1 MSNIKEIF
9 NRMLVTHGAEKRDFY
24 FVDPI
29 EENNQVRVGFSPDG
43 FPSLLIITETD
54 LIPLEPINLSGLN
67 ATFNL
72 KCLVNTNEDSEEGTF
87 HVITYIEEDI
97 YLRDFFF
104 EFFGDIFSKNTSLSS
119 ELLRIKIEHLAQLF
133 SYKKKKSHK
142 TIQGLWAELFIIDIA
157 QDSTTW
163 AGQWPEKTETTFDF
177 LLSHIGVD
185 VKSFAGA
192 NRKHFFKYEQLHNQ
206 SVEQTIVLSMCVTE
220 DEGGISIFDLYNNIK
235 TKINDDEILE
245 KLRNKIFKLAGDNSP
260 DTQTFNFS
268 IARETLMI
276 VEGCSIPNIQEG
288 SFPSTVTNV
297 TFRSDCSDVPMLPF
311 SEENQTQLL
320 QGVLVFPDH

>member
-9 NRMLVTHGAEKRDFY
+9 NRMLVSHGAEKRDFY

-29 EENNQVRVGFSPDG
+29 EENAQVRVGFSPDG
-43 FPSLLIITETD
+43 FPSLLIVAETD
-54 LIPLEPINLSGLN
+54 LVPLEPINLSGLN

-72 KCLVNTNEDSEEGTF
+72 KCLVNHNENSEEGTF

-97 YLRDFFF
+97 HLRDFFF
-104 EFFGDIFSKNTSLSS
+104 EFFGDIFAKNISLPSK
-119 ELLRIKIEHLAQLF
+119 LLRIKIEHLAQLF

-157 QDSTTW
+157 QDPATW
-163 AGQWPEKTETTFDF
+163 ANQWPEKTETTFDF
-177 LLSHIGVD
+177 LFSHIGVD
-185 VKSFAGA
+185 VKSFGGA

-206 SVEQTIVLSMCVTE
+206 SVEQTIILSMCVTE
-220 DEGGISIFDLYNNIK
+220 DEAGISVFDLYNNIK
-235 TKINDDEILE
+235 AKIDDDEILD
-245 KLRNKIFKLAGDNSP
+245 KLRNKIFKLAGDNAPNS
-260 DTQTFNFS
+260 QTFNLS

-276 VEGCSIPNIQEG
+276 LEGGSIPKIQES

-297 TFRSDCSDVPMLPF
+297 SFRSDCSDVPMLPF
-311 SEENQTQLL
+311 SEENQAQLL
-320 QGVLVFPDH
+320 QGVLVFPDQ